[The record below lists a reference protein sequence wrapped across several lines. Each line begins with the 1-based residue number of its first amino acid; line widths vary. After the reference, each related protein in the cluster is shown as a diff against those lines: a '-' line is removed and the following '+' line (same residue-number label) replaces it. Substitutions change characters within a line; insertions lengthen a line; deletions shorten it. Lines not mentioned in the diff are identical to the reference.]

1 MVSFGNSKYSYYIK
15 IMQAPIFR
23 VLKSITLDKKEWKE
37 LDEEEKNSFNNWL
50 INRFLSM
57 DPDYVEVVNIVQK
70 NTWQMKGEYLYN
82 LYRDL
87 IPKQYKFLKYI
98 KSSVK
103 SDYSIEEIEAVQ
115 QYFEVSKK
123 QAKEYINLL
132 PTEELI
138 EITQKINGK

>member
-1 MVSFGNSKYSYYIK
+1 MATLFDHLTNITSKKGEY
-15 IMQAPIFR
+15 
-23 VLKSITLDKKEWKE
+23 LG
-37 LDEEEKNSFNNWL
+37 DEGWNNYM

-98 KSSVK
+98 KSSTK
-103 SDYSIEEIEAVQ
+103 SDYNVEEVEAVQ

-132 PTEELI
+132 PPDELKT
-138 EITQKINGK
+138 ITSQINGK

>member
-1 MVSFGNSKYSYYIK
+1 MPN
-15 IMQAPIFR
+15 IFDH
-23 VLKSITLDKKEWKE
+23 LKNITTTKGPYLG
-37 LDEEEKNSFNNWL
+37 DEGWNNYM

-98 KSSVK
+98 KPAHK
-103 SDYSIEEIEAVQ
+103 SDYAAEEIEAVQ
-115 QYFEVSKK
+115 LYFEVSKK
-123 QAKEYINLL
+123 EAKQYINML
-132 PTEELI
+132 PKEELKT
-138 EITQKINGK
+138 ITQQINGK